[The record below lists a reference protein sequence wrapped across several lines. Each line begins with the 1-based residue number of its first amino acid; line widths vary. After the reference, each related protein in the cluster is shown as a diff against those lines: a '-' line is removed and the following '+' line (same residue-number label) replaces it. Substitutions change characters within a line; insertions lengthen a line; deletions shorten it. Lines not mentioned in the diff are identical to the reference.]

1 MAPRK
6 RPAAGS
12 QIVFAPAKKNSRSF
26 SASEL
31 LANDNTDADVV
42 SVASSADRQKAREI
56 SATGACLGTC
66 LFEHCSFH
74 MTTCVCRLVDFP
86 YIKLLQV

>member
-31 LANDNTDADVV
+31 LANDNKDADVV
-42 SVASSADRQKAREI
+42 SVASSSDWQKLQKAREI

-66 LFEHCSFH
+66 LSIALS
-74 MTTCVCRLVDFP
+74 T
-86 YIKLLQV
+86 